1 MKEQFIQ
8 KKILNYLEDDGYYCL
23 KLAKTNKNGIADI
36 IAIKPNRVFFVEVKS
51 EKGIVSELQKH
62 RIEELKQKGI
72 QTLVV
77 KSLDELKSLLK

>member
-62 RIEELKQKGI
+62 RIEELKQNGI